1 MKHIIL
7 TTVFSIGL
15 LASAEARAQEEKVWT
30 LDDCMRYAVENAPS
44 VKKQIHTAN
53 TYKAERDAAI
63 ASFFPSVGTS
73 IGTSNS
79 YGRSIDPATNTYNN
93 VSTFNND
100 YGISF
105 SIPVFTGGQLINQ
118 WLMAKSNRR
127 MGLNDVQKA
136 KDDLALKTMEYYMNT
151 VYYLG
156 TIRMAEEKLAESQLT
171 LRQTQRQAELGLK
184 SQADVA
190 EFEAQVA
197 TDDYNLTHQQN
208 LYNTAMVQLKESMN
222 YPADSALVVDTVV
235 PDLQIIPEAESVSEI
250 FDYASANNPTAL
262 QADFQLKE
270 AKYQYR
276 IYKGALLPTISFSA
290 GVGTNYYK
298 SLSGDAETLPFGE
311 QFRNNRSEYFQ
322 FSLSF
327 PLFNGLSKITNLRR
341 SRNNLRIAQET
352 KTEVLRQLRTAV
364 EQSVL
369 DRRGYAK
376 ETIQMQKKVKSD
388 ALAYQ
393 VTSRK
398 YEEGLMSPI
407 DVRTSSATLLTSRAD
422 LLQKKL
428 MYIIKCKLVDYYK
441 GKPLY

>member
-7 TTVFSIGL
+7 TTVLSFGL
-15 LASAEARAQEEKVWT
+15 LNVAQAQDKLWS
-30 LDDCMRYAVENAPS
+30 LDDCMKYAVENSPS

-63 ASFFPSVGTS
+63 ASFFPAVNAGVGV
-73 IGTSNS
+73 NYN
-79 YGRSIDPATNTYNN
+79 YGRSIDPETNTYNN
-93 VSTFNND
+93 VSTFDNS
-100 YGISF
+100 YQLQLQ
-105 SIPVFTGGQLINQ
+105 IPVFTGGQLINQ
-118 WLMAKSNRR
+118 WLKAKSNRR

-136 KDDLALKTMEYYMNT
+136 KDDLALQTMQYFMDA
-151 VYYLG
+151 VYYNG
-156 TIRMAEEKLAESQLT
+156 TIRMAEEKLEESRLLLQ
-171 LRQTQRQAELGLK
+171 QTRRQAELGLK

-190 EFEAQVA
+190 QFEAQVA
-197 TDDYNLTHQQN
+197 TDDYSLTHQQN
-208 LYNTAMVQLKESMN
+208 LYNTAMIQLKESMN
-222 YPADSALVVDTVV
+222 YPADSVLPIDTVV
-235 PDLQIIPEAESVSEI
+235 PELTLLPEVENVTEI

-262 QADFQLKE
+262 QADFQLKQSKFE
-270 AKYQYR
+270 YR
-276 IYKGALLPTISFSA
+276 INKGALLPSIYFGA
-290 GVGTNYYK
+290 GVSTNYFK
-298 SLSGDAETLPFGE
+298 NLSGDAEAVPFRE
-311 QFRNNRSEYFQ
+311 QFTNNRGEYIS

-327 PLFNGLSKITNLRR
+327 PLFDGLSRITNVRR
-341 SRNNLRIAQET
+341 SRNNMRIAQET

-407 DVRTSSATLLTSRAD
+407 DVQTSAATLLQSRAD

-428 MYIIKCKLVDYYK
+428 MYQMKCKLVDYYK

>member
-7 TTVFSIGL
+7 TTVFSVGL
-15 LASAEARAQEEKVWT
+15 FASIEVQAQEEKVWT

-63 ASFFPSVGTS
+63 ASFFPSVNTS

-136 KDDLALKTMEYYMNT
+136 KDDLALQTMEYYMNT

-156 TIRMAEEKLAESQLT
+156 TIRMAEEKLAESRLT

-208 LYNTAMVQLKESMN
+208 LYNTAMV
-222 YPADSALVVDTVV
+222 
-235 PDLQIIPEAESVSEI
+235 
-250 FDYASANNPTAL
+250 NPTAL
-262 QADFQLKE
+262 QADFQLNE

-290 GVGTNYYK
+290 GVSTNYYK
-298 SLSGDAETLPFGE
+298 SLTGDAEALPFGE
-311 QFRNNRSEYFQ
+311 QFKNNRSEYFQ
-322 FSLSF
+322 FTLSF
-327 PLFNGLSKITNLRR
+327 PLFDGLGKITNLRR
-341 SRNNLRIAQET
+341 GRNNMRIAQET

-364 EQSVL
+364 EQAVL

-428 MYIIKCKLVDYYK
+428 MYIIKCKQVDYYK

>member
-7 TTVFSIGL
+7 TTVFSVGL
-15 LASAEARAQEEKVWT
+15 LASAGARAQEEKVWK
-30 LDDCMRYAVENAPS
+30 LDDCMRYAGENAPS
-44 VKKQIHTAN
+44 VKKQIYTAN
-53 TYKAERDAAI
+53 TYKAERDAAS
-63 ASFFPSVGTS
+63 AYFFPSVGTS

-222 YPADSALVVDTVV
+222 
-235 PDLQIIPEAESVSEI
+235 
-250 FDYASANNPTAL
+250 
-262 QADFQLKE
+262 
-270 AKYQYR
+270 
-276 IYKGALLPTISFSA
+276 
-290 GVGTNYYK
+290 
-298 SLSGDAETLPFGE
+298 
-311 QFRNNRSEYFQ
+311 
-322 FSLSF
+322 
-327 PLFNGLSKITNLRR
+327 
-341 SRNNLRIAQET
+341 
-352 KTEVLRQLRTAV
+352 
-364 EQSVL
+364 
-369 DRRGYAK
+369 
-376 ETIQMQKKVKSD
+376 
-388 ALAYQ
+388 
-393 VTSRK
+393 
-398 YEEGLMSPI
+398 
-407 DVRTSSATLLTSRAD
+407 
-422 LLQKKL
+422 
-428 MYIIKCKLVDYYK
+428 
-441 GKPLY
+441 

>member
-1 MKHIIL
+1 M
-7 TTVFSIGL
+7 
-15 LASAEARAQEEKVWT
+15 
-30 LDDCMRYAVENAPS
+30 
-44 VKKQIHTAN
+44 
-53 TYKAERDAAI
+53 
-63 ASFFPSVGTS
+63 
-73 IGTSNS
+73 
-79 YGRSIDPATNTYNN
+79 
-93 VSTFNND
+93 
-100 YGISF
+100 
-105 SIPVFTGGQLINQ
+105 
-118 WLMAKSNRR
+118 
-127 MGLNDVQKA
+127 
-136 KDDLALKTMEYYMNT
+136 
-151 VYYLG
+151 
-156 TIRMAEEKLAESQLT
+156 
-171 LRQTQRQAELGLK
+171 
-184 SQADVA
+184 
-190 EFEAQVA
+190 
-197 TDDYNLTHQQN
+197 
-208 LYNTAMVQLKESMN
+208 
-222 YPADSALVVDTVV
+222 